1 MTSALAASWFSVQSD
16 FCAQGRATSNSKEII
31 NPVHLGSVHHR
42 GTGMASGWTNMSGEY
57 LRRVAALACGVCCL
71 TLALPALSQEAGLRG
86 AVTETGLLEA
96 SPLKRKV
103 KKPKAKIDLPRPAY
117 RPETPSNLPSEPDPL
132 AQENGEEKPAV
143 DPGADLVPLE
153 EPKSEDDQVR
163 PRDRDDAV
171 LPSEVPV
178 PDRTGMRA
186 EDDDPEPVLRTERDN
201 KREPAI
207 DGRSRRREE
216 NPYAAPGISVGA
228 FTVRPT
234 LETGIRWTNNSDSS
248 STGKPAFLSE
258 TNLRLRAESDW
269 SQHQLNLEA
278 TGSWLK
284 SISGAETEEPRAG
297 LAAELEIDLS
307 KDSLITG
314 GLGWNHSIEAA
325 SAPAAITGALSRATV
340 DRLTASLAA
349 SHDLGIIGVRA
360 RINAERSSYGDV
372 IDSTGAAVSQDDRNY
387 TYAGLTLRASYEI
400 SPALSPFVEGEV
412 GRRIYDNQTDSFGLE
427 RAATRLGVRTGV
439 EANFSEKLRG
449 DLAIGYLVENIDD
462 PALEDI
468 SGLSLAGTMNWSPM
482 RGTSFALTAS
492 TTVEGSSTAA
502 SAGSL
507 LHGLNLAMTKRVREN
522 LDLSANAGVRLR
534 DYSGPNPNEVTF
546 SAGAGFTYWFN
557 RYVGWNSRVSHE
569 TVTSSD
575 PTRESQTNSVFFG
588 MTFRR

>member
-1 MTSALAASWFSVQSD
+1 
-16 FCAQGRATSNSKEII
+16 
-31 NPVHLGSVHHR
+31 
-42 GTGMASGWTNMSGEY
+42 MASGWIEMSGGY
-57 LRRVAALACGVCCL
+57 LRRAAILACGVSCLVL
-71 TLALPALSQEAGLRG
+71 TLPAFSQEAGLRG
-86 AVTETGLLEA
+86 AVTETGLREA
-96 SPLKRKV
+96 TPLKKKV
-103 KKPKAKIDLPRPAY
+103 KKPKAKTDLPRPAY
-117 RPETPSNLPSEPDPL
+117 RSETPSNLPSEPDPT
-132 AQENGEEKPAV
+132 AQESGEAPPAA
-143 DPGADLVPLE
+143 DPGADLVPLATDPGADL
-153 EPKSEDDQVR
+153 EPLDKSKAEDRQDRTQ
-163 PRDRDDAV
+163 PRDEAV
-171 LPSEVPV
+171 LPSEVPE
-178 PDRTGMRA
+178 PDRTGLRA
-186 EDDDPEPVLRTERDN
+186 EDEDPEPVLRAERDN
-201 KREPAI
+201 RREAAI
-207 DGRSRRREE
+207 DRRSRRREE
-216 NPYAAPGISVGA
+216 NPYAAPGISAGA

-234 LETGIRWTNNSDSS
+234 LETGIRWTSNSDSS

-258 TNLRLRAESDW
+258 TSLRLRAESDW

-284 SISGAETEEPRAG
+284 SISGAETDEPKAG
-297 LAAELEIDLS
+297 LAAEFEIDVS
-307 KDSLITG
+307 KDTLLSG

-325 SAPAAITGALSRATV
+325 SAPSAVTGALSRATL

-360 RINAERSSYGDV
+360 RLNAERSSYGDV
-372 IDSTGAAVSQDDRNY
+372 IDSTGATVSQDDRNN
-387 TYAGLTLRASYEI
+387 TYAGLTLRASYEM

-427 RAATRLGVRTGV
+427 RAATRLAVRTGV

-482 RGTSFALTAS
+482 RGTNVALTAS

-507 LHGLNLAMTKRVREN
+507 LHGLDLAMTKRVREN

-534 DYSGPNPNEVTF
+534 DYAGPNPNEITF

-557 RYVGWNSRVSHE
+557 RYVGWNSRLAHE

-575 PTRESQTNSVFFG
+575 PTRESQTNSVFVG